1 MVRIQTIDEQINI
14 YMSTLKVNAIEKK
27 DADQTLTVKDATLTG
42 ATLTGT
48 TSLTGTTTLA
58 NATITTGNLASAVN
72 LDSATFPAGHMI
84 GFGSFTNTDGTN
96 ITTTGTRELVAET
109 GITMVVKSASSKM
122 LLHFQT
128 STAEG
133 DSNRGYYHI
142 RRSIDGA
149 SATTLGG
156 FGTSDKGHAMTDV
169 NGQFATIV
177 LTDID
182 THGQAVGT
190 SIQYY
195 VRMIAVSSTTAY
207 WRAGGGN
214 ASGYVMEIAG

>member
-1 MVRIQTIDEQINI
+1 
-14 YMSTLKVNAIEKK
+14 MSTLKVNAIEKK
-27 DADQTLTVKDATLTG
+27 DADQTLTVKDATLTDATLTG

-58 NATITTGNLASAVN
+58 DATITTGSLGAGTLGSAVN
-72 LDSATFPAGHMI
+72 LDSVTFPAGHMI
-84 GFGSFTNTDGTN
+84 GFGSFTNTAGTN
-96 ITTTGTRELVAET
+96 TTTTGTRELVAET

-133 DSNRGYYHI
+133 DSNRGHYHI
-142 RRSIDGA
+142 RRSINGA
-149 SATTLGG
+149 SATTLRN
-156 FGTSDKGHAMTDV
+156 FGTSEKGHAMTDV

-177 LTDID
+177 LTDVD
-182 THGQAVGT
+182 THGQPVGT

-195 VRMIAVSSTTAY
+195 VRMISVGGTVY
-207 WRAGGGN
+207 WRVGGGN
-214 ASGYVMEIAG
+214 ASGYVMEIQA

>member
-1 MVRIQTIDEQINI
+1 MG
-14 YMSTLKVNAIEKK
+14 S
-27 DADQTLTVKDATLTG
+27 TLTVDNIKDSGDNTLVSSTG
-42 ATLTGT
+42 SGHTIASGVAVPAAGVTGT
-48 TSLTGTTTLA
+48 LGSG
-58 NATITTGNLASAVN
+58 I
-72 LDSATFPAGHMI
+72 TFPAGHMI
-84 GFGSFTNTDGTN
+84 GFGSFTETSGSN

-133 DSNRGYYHI
+133 DGNRGYYHI
-142 RRSIDGA
+142 RQSIDGA
-149 SATTLGG
+149 TATTLRG

-177 LTDID
+177 LTDVD

-214 ASGYVMEIAG
+214 ASGYVMEIQG